1 MHKWTIKIE
10 SVQWIKLN
18 DNKLKWAETCLK
30 QQADY
35 LSYLFLMLLFSSLSS
50 TSFDEIQNHFLFFF
64 LNTGMSFQSWIPYR
78 LYKGICTKGRSI
90 LTRWVSGAGPAH
102 GLEELASE
110 HVQEFTKTKLPTP
123 NPSYSHYICLLFPP
137 TLLCFTAPWAH
148 VTSTTDPHSV
158 HSACLD

>member
-1 MHKWTIKIE
+1 MNQTEWQQTKMSRNMPKATSRLLILLI
-10 SVQWIKLN
+10 LN
-18 DNKLKWAETCLK
+18 VA
-30 QQADY
+30 
-35 LSYLFLMLLFSSLSS
+35 FLFSLLHFFWWNTEPLS
-50 TSFDEIQNHFLFFF
+50 LFFF

-137 TLLCFTAPWAH
+137 TLLCFTAPWAQ